1 MQNLLPSII
10 EFTEVAGQ
18 PKVRLDLP
26 GPLRLGERVRLK
38 FTLRRKNAT
47 RTEELKIEGEYKV
60 TAVEIDAS
68 GAYPRQLLS
77 VETTTV
83 RPTWK
88 SIKNDPPF
96 RLRLP
101 PARFPRTVVA

>member
-1 MQNLLPSII
+1 VSNLLPSVVQ
-10 EFTEVAGQ
+10 FVEVAGQ
-18 PKVRLDLP
+18 PQVRLDLP

-47 RTEELKIEGEYKV
+47 RTEELKIEGEFKV
-60 TAVEIDAS
+60 TAVEVDAS

-77 VETTTV
+77 VETTAV

-88 SIKNDPPF
+88 SVKNDPPF
-96 RLRLP
+96 RRKLP